1 MSYIASYLENA
12 SWRMV
17 VLGFVARHFKSHG
30 HAHFSLSW
38 SHSRNPTDW
47 DYCAA
52 LNPAN
57 TACPNLSTVAA
68 PTPVPIGPCNLA
80 IAPWLRPQCYLPT
93 CNPYLL
99 GSQQGECVG
108 PTLQSSAPTIAPR
121 LASTGTCP
129 SGGCEECEG
138 ICHSDR
144 DCAGNLEC
152 FKRDDL
158 DEVPNCGRGGIAGEN
173 IAAVVGHMDGVMV
186 EWLPLFSVAGSS

>member
-1 MSYIASYLENA
+1 MPGFQIAWSC
-12 SWRMV
+12 
-17 VLGFVARHFKSHG
+17 
-30 HAHFSLSW
+30 SLLTLLVSFP
-38 SHSRNPTDW
+38 SRNTSAGR
-47 DYCAA
+47 DYCGA

-186 EWLPLFSVAGSS
+186 EWLALFSVAGSS